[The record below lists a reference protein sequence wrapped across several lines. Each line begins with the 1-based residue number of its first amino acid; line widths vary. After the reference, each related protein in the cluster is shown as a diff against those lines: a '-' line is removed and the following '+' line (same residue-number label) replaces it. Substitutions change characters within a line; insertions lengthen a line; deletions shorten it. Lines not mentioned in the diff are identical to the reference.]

1 MAFKRTLES
10 KELLHGVDVF
20 DLRGHDFHEFGS
32 GSRVSNLCSKNFLY
46 ESHTASFQIGRYSLP
61 QSFRYSDNKVM
72 TSGLAPKGQFLGYL
86 LPGMT
91 YDSIVLCFLI
101 TVKISGASRRPL
113 DCRVG
118 RIVSHSHHRELLH
131 RTQSAI
137 AGSYSPEFWRR
148 WSSVRRNPSAV

>member
-10 KELLHGVDVF
+10 KELLHGVDVCN
-20 DLRGHDFHEFGS
+20 LRGHDFHEFGS

-46 ESHTASFQIGRYSLP
+46 ESHTASFQIGKYSLP
-61 QSFRYSDNKVM
+61 QGFRYSDNKVM

-101 TVKISGASRRPL
+101 TTGSPGAGSFG
-113 DCRVG
+113 DRVHALVYARHG
-118 RIVSHSHHRELLH
+118 RELMGCKSPVREPRVSICWMLPEVRAEGKSLP
-131 RTQSAI
+131 RT
-137 AGSYSPEFWRR
+137 
-148 WSSVRRNPSAV
+148 

>member
-101 TVKISGASRRPL
+101 TLGIRRGGFLPSPL
-113 DCRVG
+113 MPLIC
-118 RIVSHSHHRELLH
+118 
-131 RTQSAI
+131 
-137 AGSYSPEFWRR
+137 F
-148 WSSVRRNPSAV
+148 

>member
-101 TVKISGASRRPL
+101 TPALTGEQRQSEATLLRVRVECVVRVYGPLESG
-113 DCRVG
+113 G
-118 RIVSHSHHRELLH
+118 
-131 RTQSAI
+131 
-137 AGSYSPEFWRR
+137 
-148 WSSVRRNPSAV
+148 PSLPHADLAET